1 MKILNII
8 GRRKIFLVVALVLVL
23 LSMASIIIFRFR
35 LGVDFAGGTVWD
47 VKIPNST
54 PTEVKNVL
62 QQAGVE
68 APIVAYDSVAQDYS
82 ITLPEITEDQRAAYL
97 NDLQSKFGNGVQ
109 SQDFWSLSPSVSA
122 SLARRAV
129 EAVVFVL
136 AGISLFVAY
145 AFRFVSRPVSSWKY
159 GFITLLTLLHDV
171 IIPAGAYA
179 AIGYFF
185 GLTIDTNFIIA
196 LLVIMGFSVH
206 DTIVVFDRTR
216 ENLSKAKGK
225 IDLPDVVNRSV
236 NETMHRSINTSF
248 SLALVLLAL
257 YFFGPGNLKFFALTL
272 LIGIVAGTYSSI
284 FVASPLLVMSN
295 KEAEKRR

>member
-1 MKILNII
+1 MNINII
-8 GRRKIFLVVALVLVL
+8 GRRKIFLTIALILVL
-23 LSMASIIIFRFR
+23 LSAGSVAFFRFR

-47 VKIPNST
+47 VKIPNAT
-54 PTEVKNVL
+54 PSQIKTVL
-62 QQAGVE
+62 EQAGAVS
-68 APIVAYDSVAQDYS
+68 PIVAYDSVTKNYS
-82 ITLPEITEDQRAAYL
+82 ITLPEITEDQRNAYL
-97 NDLQSKFGNGVQ
+97 SAMQTKFGAGVE

-122 SLARRAV
+122 SLARRAIL
-129 EAVVFVL
+129 AIIFVL

-145 AFRFVSRPVSSWKY
+145 AFRRVSRPVSSWKY

-216 ENLSKAKGK
+216 ENLSREKGK

-257 YFFGPGNLKFFALTL
+257 YFLGPGNLKFFALTL
-272 LIGIVAGTYSSI
+272 LIGIIAGTYSSI

-295 KEAEKRR
+295 REGEKDRK

>member
-1 MKILNII
+1 MNINII
-8 GRRKIFLVVALVLVL
+8 GRRKIFLTIALILVL
-23 LSMASIIIFRFR
+23 LSAGSVAFFRFR

-47 VKIPNST
+47 VKIPNAT
-54 PTEVKNVL
+54 PSQIKTVL
-62 QQAGVE
+62 EQAG
-68 APIVAYDSVAQDYS
+68 AASPIVAYDSVTKNYS
-82 ITLPEITEDQRAAYL
+82 ITLPEITEDQRNAYL
-97 NDLQSKFGNGVQ
+97 SAMQTKFGAGVE

-122 SLARRAV
+122 SLARRAIL
-129 EAVVFVL
+129 AIIFVL

-145 AFRFVSRPVSSWKY
+145 AFRRVSRPVSSWKY

-216 ENLSKAKGK
+216 ENLSREKGK

-257 YFFGPGNLKFFALTL
+257 YFLGPGNLKFFALTL
-272 LIGIVAGTYSSI
+272 LIGIIAGTYSSI

-295 KEAEKRR
+295 REGEKDRK

>member
-1 MKILNII
+1 MNINII
-8 GRRKIFLVVALVLVL
+8 GRKKIFLTIALILVL
-23 LSMASIIIFRFR
+23 LSAGSVAFFRFR

-47 VKIPNST
+47 VKIPNAT
-54 PTEVKNVL
+54 PSQIKTVL
-62 QQAGVE
+62 EQAGAVS
-68 APIVAYDSVAQDYS
+68 PIVAYDSVTKNYS
-82 ITLPEITEDQRAAYL
+82 ITLPEITEDQRNAYL
-97 NDLQSKFGNGVQ
+97 SAMQTKFGAGVE

-122 SLARRAV
+122 SLARRAIL
-129 EAVVFVL
+129 AIIFVL

-145 AFRFVSRPVSSWKY
+145 AFRRVSRPVSSWKY

-216 ENLSKAKGK
+216 ENLSREKGK

-257 YFFGPGNLKFFALTL
+257 YFLGPGNLKFFALTL
-272 LIGIVAGTYSSI
+272 LIGIIAGTYSSI

-295 KEAEKRR
+295 REGEKDRK

>member
-1 MKILNII
+1 MNLNII
-8 GRRKIFLVVALVLVL
+8 GRRKIFLAIAAIFVV
-23 LSMASIIIFRFR
+23 LSVASIVVFRFR
-35 LGVDFAGGTVWD
+35 LGVDFAGGTIWD
-47 VKIPNST
+47 VKVPNAT

-62 QQAGVE
+62 EQAGVKS
-68 APIVAYDSVAQDYS
+68 PIVAYDSVAQDYS
-82 ITLPEITEDQRAAYL
+82 ITLPEINEDQRNAYL
-97 NDLQSKFGNGVQ
+97 GALVSKFGGGVE

-122 SLARRAV
+122 GLARRAV
-129 EAVVFVL
+129 MAIILVL

-159 GFITLLTLLHDV
+159 GLITLLTLLHDV

-225 IDLPDVVNRSV
+225 IDLPEVVNRSV

-272 LIGIVAGTYSSI
+272 LIGIIAGTYSSI
-284 FVASPLLVMSN
+284 FVASPLLVLSN
-295 KEAEKRR
+295 KEGKKER

>member
-1 MKILNII
+1 MNINII
-8 GRRKIFLVVALVLVL
+8 GRRKIFLTIALILVL
-23 LSMASIIIFRFR
+23 LSAGSVAFFRFR

-47 VKIPNST
+47 VKIPNAT
-54 PTEVKNVL
+54 PSQIKTVL
-62 QQAGVE
+62 EQAG
-68 APIVAYDSVAQDYS
+68 AASPIVAYDSVTKNYS
-82 ITLPEITEDQRAAYL
+82 ITLPEITEDQRNAYL
-97 NDLQSKFGNGVQ
+97 NAMQTKFGAGVE

-122 SLARRAV
+122 SLARRAIL
-129 EAVVFVL
+129 AIIFVL

-145 AFRFVSRPVSSWKY
+145 AFRRVSRPVSSWKY

-216 ENLSKAKGK
+216 ENLSREKGK

-257 YFFGPGNLKFFALTL
+257 YFLGPGNLKFFALTL
-272 LIGIVAGTYSSI
+272 LIGIIAGTYSSI

-295 KEAEKRR
+295 REGEKDRK